1 MPTPS
6 PLLLCS
12 PQPARRTALQIG
24 PQVFASLLV
33 LTVATLPSFAQTDRD
48 SYLSTDPLAEA
59 EVQPVRPTRGP
70 DYSERNPQMMYRPMA
85 EDPLSFYVRTQ
96 DGEWQIP
103 TQVSADDP
111 WVRVLVLTPKR
122 PTIADVAIDIN
133 HKPFRA
139 AREQWIDKLLA
150 EAKATSLVRAGE
162 AAADAAGIQVDESAV
177 DPEEQAPQPAAES
190 SQGSAEGTSDES
202 DTSEDTDGAD
212 EESASEAKL
221 DEDDVPMVKAQR
233 RQASSLFKRLI
244 NYLAAD
250 QTTAEREEV
259 RWLLAEWT
267 GGPALMTLS
276 PAFAW
281 RRSDAAPL
289 WHALDLDG
297 DQTLSSDEISKTSDT
312 LKQADINRDEILSLD
327 ELERLSEQHASQQ
340 RTKGY
345 PLVVVIDDQ
354 TDWRALR
361 GHLRTA
367 YPPQDSADQGE
378 SELPLLDRIAS
389 GDRSVSTADLANLLS
404 LNPDLVYRVAFAK
417 KDAKVKLLATG
428 SDSGG
433 DSWGFQFATDAAIT
447 VARRETYMELT
458 AAQGEIDEENESG
471 DMQQTQISIG
481 AVADGYPLFRLLD
494 HDNNRQLTLREWRN
508 LESFLTGLDLNEDGQ
523 VESTEIPTAIRLAI
537 THGPQSHVHLA
548 NAIAAQRDHGE
559 ASKAEAPDW
568 FVGMDRNRDG
578 DLSRREFQGSPR
590 QFAKY
595 DRDGDG
601 LISRLEVEQSA
612 SKN

>member
-1 MPTPS
+1 MPTHS

-12 PQPARRTALQIG
+12 TQPARRLALRTTPYVLG
-24 PQVFASLLV
+24 SLLILA
-33 LTVATLPSFAQTDRD
+33 LTAPPCFAQADRE
-48 SYLSTDPLAEA
+48 SYLSSDPLAEVA
-59 EVQPVRPTRGP
+59 VQPVRPPREP
-70 DYSERNPQMMYRPMA
+70 DYSERNVQMMYRPMA

-103 TQVSADDP
+103 TQVSAEDP
-111 WVRVLVLTPKR
+111 WVRILVLTPKR

-162 AAADAAGIQVDESAV
+162 AAADAAGIQVDESAGDAQEQTAEP
-177 DPEEQAPQPAAES
+177 DPES
-190 SQGSAEGTSDES
+190 SQDTADGTSDES
-202 DTSEDTDGAD
+202 EASEDSDEAG
-212 EESASEAKL
+212 EESESEAKL
-221 DEDDVPMVKAQR
+221 DEDEVPMVKAQR

-276 PAFAW
+276 PAFSW
-281 RRSDAAPL
+281 RRADAAPL

-297 DQTLSSDEISKTSDT
+297 DQTLSSDEINRTAET
-312 LKQADINRDEILSLD
+312 LKKADINRDEILSLS

-345 PLVVVIDDQ
+345 PLVVVIDEQ

-367 YPPQDSADQGE
+367 YPPRNSADQGE
-378 SELPLLDRIAS
+378 AELSLLDRIAS
-389 GDRSVSTADLANLLS
+389 GDQSVSTADLANLLS
-404 LNPDLVYRVAFAK
+404 LTPDLVYRVAFAK
-417 KDAKVKLLATG
+417 SDAKVKLLAAG
-428 SDSGG
+428 SDTSGE
-433 DSWGFQFATDAAIT
+433 SWGFQFATEQAIT

-494 HDNNRQLTLREWRN
+494 HDNNRQLTLREWRDLQN
-508 LESFLTGLDLNEDGQ
+508 FLTGLDVNEDGQ
-523 VESTEIPTAIRLAI
+523 VDSAEIPIAIRLAV